1 MNSIDSSIG
10 IFGNKDHMGF
20 TLIELLITLLI
31 SSLIMAAVYSA
42 YITQQRNQT
51 AQNQVVEMQQNL
63 RSAMSF
69 LSSEIRMAGYKPPS
83 NNESTGISSLA
94 KGKIEFTWEKD
105 SDDVA
110 NSPDIRIAY
119 QFTNTDDLAPADGI
133 ADAGAASFRR
143 KINGGNLQP
152 VADDIVAVEF
162 LYTLTDNTDNG
173 SYDPLKKLT
182 PSATEYKDIT
192 AVTISLL
199 ARSPHEDRNF
209 TNNLIYQSASGQ
221 NWGPFDDG
229 FRRRLLISTVQ
240 LRNIAL

>member
-1 MNSIDSSIG
+1 MKLIDSLIRESTKI
-10 IFGNKDHMGF
+10 NNQGF
-20 TLIELLITLLI
+20 TLVELLITLLI
-31 SSLIMAAVYSA
+31 SSFIMSAAYSA
-42 YITQQRNQT
+42 YVTQQRSQT

-83 NNESTGISSLA
+83 SNEDTGVTDLT

-105 SDDVA
+105 SDEIT
-110 NSPDIRIAY
+110 NTPDMRIIY
-119 QFTNTDDLAPADGI
+119 QFSNADDSAPVDGI
-133 ADAGAASFRR
+133 ADNGAASFRR

-173 SYDPLKKLT
+173 SYDPPKKLT
-182 PSATEYKDIT
+182 PSASEYKDIT

-199 ARSPHEDRNF
+199 ARSPYEDRNF
-209 TNNLIYQSASGQ
+209 TNSLIYQTASGQ

-240 LRNIAL
+240 LRNMAL